1 MMTKK
6 KASKKK
12 SSKAS
17 EPKPPSIT
25 LETLNKRL
33 IRIEKLIL
41 LIMDESYLHE
51 RERAR
56 VIEIERLVKSG
67 EFDKLADADLSTN
80 L

>member
-1 MMTKK
+1 MTKK
-6 KASKKK
+6 KARKKK
-12 SSKAS
+12 AGKITT
-17 EPKPPSIT
+17 PKEQKVT
-25 LETLNKRL
+25 LEDLNKRL

-56 VIEIERLVKSG
+56 VTEIERLVKRG
-67 EFDKLADADLSTN
+67 EFDKLADVDLSTK

>member
-1 MMTKK
+1 MTKK
-6 KASKKK
+6 KASKN
-12 SSKAS
+12 KATKTTA
-17 EPKPPSIT
+17 PKAQKVT
-25 LETLNKRL
+25 LEDLNKRL

-80 L
+80 F